1 MTALAR
7 MMSASPSTA
16 PEQPDRARREN
27 AYGWQNLRLQHPHQ
41 PPKKGFCHVR
51 VQLKKS
57 KVIVLTDG
65 CMGLEGE

>member
-1 MTALAR
+1 MLAGTFDSTALFGGEALG
-7 MMSASPSTA
+7 
-16 PEQPDRARREN
+16 DI
-27 AYGWQNLRLQHPHQ
+27 LQV
-41 PPKKGFCHVR
+41 VR